1 MRPERHRQNE
11 FLETETLAQTTRLAI
26 TDLESQCV
34 GRSRTLKAVMA
45 HWIDVRA
52 AGDEGTTYKVCG
64 VCLGGASL
72 VTREWLDLENQR
84 LLENIYEQGTDSVMM
99 MLPQELTDRMTAMDL
114 IRELQITDAMR
125 AFSRKEYAAGEWQ
138 QLTETCGRLETAL
151 KTASAAG
158 RQHAAKRRETGTN
171 HLWKEDKLP
180 QRDLIESIRFFR
192 KVVIPGLAEAGI

>member
-45 HWIDVRA
+45 HWIDVHA
-52 AGDEGTTYKVCG
+52 TGDEGASYKVCG

-99 MLPQELTDRMTAMDL
+99 MLPQELTDRMTAMDC
-114 IRELQITDAMR
+114 IRELRVTEAMQ
-125 AFSRKEYAAGEWQ
+125 AFSRKEYAEGEWQ
-138 QLTETCGRLETAL
+138 QLTEVWGRLETSL

-158 RQHAAKRRETGTN
+158 RQDAAKRRETGTN
-171 HLWKEDKLP
+171 HLWKEDKLT
-180 QRDLIESIRFFR
+180 QRDLVESIRFFR